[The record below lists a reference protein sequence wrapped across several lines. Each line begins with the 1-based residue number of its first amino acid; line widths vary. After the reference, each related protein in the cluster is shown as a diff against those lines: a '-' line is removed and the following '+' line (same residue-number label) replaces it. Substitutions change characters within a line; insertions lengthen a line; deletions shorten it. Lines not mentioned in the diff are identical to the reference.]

1 MKVNESELDRKF
13 DDNKEDILE
22 YFDLSNA
29 KRINLEQTKID
40 LDLPV
45 WMIQSLDR
53 EASRLGIARQAVIKT
68 WLAERIEKE
77 KVSSL

>member
-1 MKVNESELDRKF
+1 MKANEGELDRKF
-13 DDNKEDILE
+13 DDNREDILE

-29 KRINLEQTKID
+29 ERINLEQTKVD

-68 WLAERIEKE
+68 WLAERIEKGAS
-77 KVSSL
+77 K